1 MFLEPNLRLEN
12 KLNIKASE
20 LEDGFSALISLKSK

>member
-1 MFLEPNLRLEN
+1 MFLKANLQFEN

-20 LEDGFSALISLKSK
+20 LEHGFSALTR